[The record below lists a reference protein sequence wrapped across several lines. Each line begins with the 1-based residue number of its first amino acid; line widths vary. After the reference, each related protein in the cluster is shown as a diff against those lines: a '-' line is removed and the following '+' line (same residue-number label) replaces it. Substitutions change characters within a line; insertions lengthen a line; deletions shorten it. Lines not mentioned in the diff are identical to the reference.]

1 MESIVRKVNK
11 LNRSVSVVIPKEI
24 QQAIQIQP
32 GDEVSF
38 SINGE
43 GEVVLRKAAA
53 SKSTDAELLEEIQQ
67 LYAEFADSMS
77 YLKDK

>member
-1 MESIVRKVNK
+1 MEAIIRKVNK

-32 GDEVSF
+32 GDDVSF
-38 SINGE
+38 SINEE

-53 SKSTDAELLEEIQQ
+53 PKSTDAELLEEIQQ